1 MLQTVLQF
9 FLLQSNPRAQG
20 WSNCI
25 WVIFGLQQTFK
36 TLRLILLSSDHS
48 FLLRAFRFVT
58 WLLAKSRHAV
68 MFIFFRS
75 GFLLTKESAKS
86 AVLKILMSDQ
96 MLCNVFSTVS
106 GLLVTH
112 MTSSLFLSIAH
123 ASFICSV
130 TMNLMCVGIYKALL
144 IIYLFVAFLILLSI
158 YLRVPHHRQIF

>member
-1 MLQTVLQF
+1 
-9 FLLQSNPRAQG
+9 
-20 WSNCI
+20 
-25 WVIFGLQQTFK
+25 
-36 TLRLILLSSDHS
+36 
-48 FLLRAFRFVT
+48 
-58 WLLAKSRHAV
+58 

-106 GLLVTH
+106 GLLVTR

-123 ASFICSV
+123 ATFIRSV

-144 IIYLFVAFLILLSI
+144 IIL
-158 YLRVPHHRQIF
+158 

>member
-9 FLLQSNPRAQG
+9 ILLQSNPWAWWSG
-20 WSNCI
+20 WSNCV
-25 WVIFGLQQTFK
+25 WVIFGLQQTFR
-36 TLRLILLSSDHS
+36 TLRLILVSSDHS

-58 WLLAKSRHAV
+58 KSRHAV

-75 GFLLTKESAKS
+75 GFLLTTESAKS

-112 MTSSLFLSIAH
+112 IWHLPSFCLLLMLLSS
-123 ASFICSV
+123 
-130 TMNLMCVGIYKALL
+130 
-144 IIYLFVAFLILLSI
+144 ILLQSTQC
-158 YLRVPHHRQIF
+158 V